1 MRFFKAARIE
11 HATLLTEPC
20 SGPELDVVQAWRDH
34 PARFLYQF
42 TPVSVDAW
50 IRTQRW
56 DD

>member
-20 SGPELDVVQAWRDH
+20 SGPELDVVQEWRDH